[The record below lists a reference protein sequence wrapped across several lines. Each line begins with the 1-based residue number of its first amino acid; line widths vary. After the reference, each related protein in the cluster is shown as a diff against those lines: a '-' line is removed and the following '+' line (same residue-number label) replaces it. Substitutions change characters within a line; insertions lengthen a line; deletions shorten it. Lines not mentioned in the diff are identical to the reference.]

1 MNEVTIMWLE
11 KKDFPA
17 GKGGFFGM
25 SDRIVDSNYT
35 NVSLYKKGCYKTCD
49 LEREFE
55 VIWSSI

>member
-1 MNEVTIMWLE
+1 MNEVTMLWLE
-11 KKDFPA
+11 KRGFPE
-17 GKGGFFGM
+17 GLGGSIGM